1 MTVQVLAAPEFT
13 LLGLQASA
21 VTSMGAT
28 RVKLVDWEDAFK
40 VAVTVALWVVVRVPA
55 VAVKVPE
62 EALAATVTDA
72 GRVSNGL
79 LSESAT
85 VLPPAGVA

>member
-28 RVKLVDWEDAFK
+28 RVKLVDWDDAFK
-40 VAVTVALWVVVRVPA
+40 VAMTVALWVVVRVLA
-55 VAVKVPE
+55 VAVKVLE
-62 EALAATVTDA
+62 VALAATVTEA
-72 GRVSNGL
+72 GTASAGL
-79 LSESAT
+79 LTESTT
-85 VLPPAGVA
+85 VLPPVGAA

>member
-1 MTVQVLAAPEFT
+1 MLAAPEFT

-40 VAVTVALWVVVRVPA
+40 VAVTVALWVVVRVLA
-55 VAVKVPE
+55 VAVKVLE
-62 EALAATVTDA
+62 VVLAATVAEA
-72 GRVSNGL
+72 GTASNGL
-79 LSESAT
+79 LFDSAT
-85 VLPPAGVA
+85 LLPPVGVA